1 MKPLY
6 YPIEMNYV
14 TLYLIKIHKY
24 HNNNNKKINDFIV
37 LKVKYIG
44 Y

>member
-14 TLYLIKIHKY
+14 TLYLIKIHKC
-24 HNNNNKKINDFIV
+24 HNNNKKINDFIV
-37 LKVKYIG
+37 LKVK
-44 Y
+44 